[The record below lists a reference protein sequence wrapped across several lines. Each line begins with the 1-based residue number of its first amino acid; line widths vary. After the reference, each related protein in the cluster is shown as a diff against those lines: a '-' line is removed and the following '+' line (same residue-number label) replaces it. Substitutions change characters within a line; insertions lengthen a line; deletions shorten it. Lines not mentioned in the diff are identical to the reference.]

1 MICGADTYTINA
13 KVGELIN
20 FRFRLSGEVKHVG
33 LRIGKS
39 KYGQYIDFQKEK
51 DEYFFTQSFNKK
63 GNYLL
68 YFYIDKEHFITQKV
82 VVR

>member
-20 FRFRLSGEVKHVG
+20 FRFRLSGEMKYIYLNINHSKHW
-33 LRIGKS
+33 
-39 KYGQYIDFQKEK
+39 QYVDFQKER
-51 DEYFFTQSFNKK
+51 DEYFFTQSFHKK